1 MKIEELELKM
11 VEMHAPFRIR
21 RAAVNATTWEE
32 CALAIAQNHG
42 QLVTLWASQ
51 KSAKKFVVTA
61 VYSIEDEGLLW
72 LDLPLAENKVS
83 FPDISGLFPGA
94 TRMQRAM
101 HDLMGIEA
109 LGSADHRPWLNHGYW
124 PTDYFPLRKDFSG
137 LEVYKQEIGK
147 DYPFV
152 EVAGDGVHEIAVG
165 PVHAGIIEP
174 GHFRFSVVGEKT
186 LRLEERLG
194 YAHKGVDKAFERMSV
209 VEGHR
214 LAGRI
219 SGDSTV
225 AYSWAYCMALE
236 SAWKWNVPERALWIR
251 ALMLERERIANHLGD
266 VGAIANDAG
275 FAFGLTQFMRLK
287 ELWLRA
293 NKELFGHRFMMDCIL
308 PGGVNADIS
317 LAAVASIQEN
327 IRTFR
332 SEVER
337 LRAIYEDHSGL
348 QDRFMH
354 TGIVDND
361 LAVRL
366 GLTGLAA
373 RASGVV
379 QDVRVDSKSFPYTQL
394 NVNVAFHADGDVAAR
409 VSVRF
414 DEIADSLNLLEQIL
428 EKFPSGD
435 IYSPW
440 TKSQPAGVG
449 AGLVEGWRGGVFVAL
464 SVGRDGRVERCHVH
478 DPSWQNW
485 PVLEYAVIGDIVP
498 DFPLINKSFNLTYSG
513 HDR

>member
-1 MKIEELELKM
+1 MCS
-11 VEMHAPFRIR
+11 PFRIR
-21 RAAVNATTWEE
+21 RATVDEAAWEE

-42 QLVTLWASQ
+42 QLITLWSSQ
-51 KSAKKFVVTA
+51 KSAKKFAVTA
-61 VYSIEDEGLLW
+61 IYSMQNEGLLW
-72 LDLPLAENKVS
+72 LDLPLRNNGVT
-83 FPDISGLFPGA
+83 FPDISGLFPSA

-101 HDLMGIEA
+101 RDLMGLTA
-109 LGSADHRPWLNHGYW
+109 MGSGDNRPWLNHGFW
-124 PTDYFPLRKDFSG
+124 PTDYYPLRKDVSG
-137 LEVYKQEIGK
+137 FEVHEPGDPQ
-147 DYPFV
+147 DYAFV
-152 EVAGDGVHEIAVG
+152 EVTGEGVHEIAVG

-214 LAGRI
+214 LAGRM
-219 SGDSTV
+219 SGDSTI

-317 LAAVASIQEN
+317 LVAVASIREN
-327 IRTFR
+327 IGALR

-337 LRAIYEDHSGL
+337 LRSIYEDHSGL
-348 QDRFMH
+348 QDRFMR
-354 TGIVDND
+354 TGTVDNE
-361 LAVRL
+361 LALRL

-394 NVNVAFHADGDVAAR
+394 NVNVAFHEDGDVAAR

-428 EKFPSGD
+428 EGLPAGD
-435 IYSPW
+435 IHTPW
-440 TKSQPAGVG
+440 TKTQSSGTG
-449 AGLVEGWRGGVFVAL
+449 AGWVEGWRGGVFVAL
-464 SVGRDGRVERCHVH
+464 SVGKGGNVERCHVH

>member
-1 MKIEELELKM
+1 MKFEELELRM
-11 VEMHAPFRIR
+11 EEMNSPFRIR
-21 RAAVNATTWEE
+21 RTTVGESTWEE
-32 CALAIAQNHG
+32 CAFAIAQNHG

-51 KSAKKFVVTA
+51 KSAKRFAVTA
-61 VYSIEDEGLLW
+61 IYSMQDEGLLW
-72 LDLPLAENKVS
+72 LDLLLGNNVVT
-83 FPDISGLFPGA
+83 FPDISGLFPSA

-101 HDLMGIEA
+101 RDLMGIMA
-109 LGSADHRPWLNHGYW
+109 VGSGDNRPWLNHGFW
-124 PTDYFPLRKDFSG
+124 PNDYYPLRKDVSG
-137 LEVYKQEIGK
+137 FEVHEPEAPQAYS
-147 DYPFV
+147 FV

-194 YAHKGVDKAFERMSV
+194 YAHKGVDKAFERMRAID
-209 VEGHR
+209 GHR

-236 SAWKWNVPERALWIR
+236 SAWKWDVSERALWIR

-275 FAFGLTQFMRLK
+275 FTFGLTQFMRLK
-287 ELWLRA
+287 ELWLRT
-293 NKELFGHRFMMDCIL
+293 NKEIFGHRFMMDCVL
-308 PGGVNADIS
+308 PGGVKADVS
-317 LAAVASIQEN
+317 LESIAMLREQ
-327 IRTFR
+327 IRVFR
-332 SEVER
+332 SGVER

-354 TGIVDND
+354 TGIVDNE
-361 LAVRL
+361 LALRL
-366 GLTGLAA
+366 GLTGLAG

-379 QDVRVDSKSFPYTQL
+379 HDVRVDSKSFPYTQL
-394 NVNVAFHADGDVAAR
+394 NVNVAFHEDGDVAAR

-428 EKFPSGD
+428 EKFPAGN

-440 TKSQPAGVG
+440 TKMEPSGTG
-449 AGLVEGWRGGVFVAL
+449 AGWVEGWRGGVFLAL
-464 SVGRDGRVERCHVH
+464 SVGKGGNVERCHLH

>member
-1 MKIEELELKM
+1 MKFEELELRLE
-11 VEMHAPFRIR
+11 EMSSPFRIR
-21 RAAVNATTWEE
+21 RARTDETIWEE
-32 CALAIAQNHG
+32 CALVIAQNHG
-42 QLVTLWASQ
+42 QLISLWSSQ
-51 KSAKKFVVTA
+51 KSAKKFEVSA
-61 VYSIEDEGLLW
+61 VYAIAGEGLLW
-72 LDLPLAENKVS
+72 LDLPLKNNGIV
-83 FPDISGLFPGA
+83 FPDISGLFPCA

-101 HDLMGIEA
+101 RDLLGVEA
-109 LGSADHRPWLNHGYW
+109 IGSTDSRPWLNHGFW
-124 PTDYFPLRKDFSG
+124 PNDYHPLRKDVTG
-137 LEVYKQEIGK
+137 LESPGQGNLQ
-147 DYPFV
+147 DYQFV
-152 EVAGDGVHEIAVG
+152 EVSGDGVHEIAVG

-194 YAHKGVDKAFERMSV
+194 YAHKGVDKAFERMAALDAV
-209 VEGHR
+209 R

-251 ALMLERERIANHLGD
+251 AIMLERERIANHLGD

-293 NKELFGHRFMMDCIL
+293 NKELFGHRFMMDCVI
-308 PGGVNADIS
+308 PGGVSGDIS
-317 LAAVASIQEN
+317 LESITL
-327 IRTFR
+327 IRAQMR
-332 SEVER
+332 NLRIEVEQ
-337 LRAIYEDHSGL
+337 LRAIYDDHSGL
-348 QDRFMH
+348 QDRFMR
-354 TGIVDND
+354 TGVVENE
-361 LAVRL
+361 LALRL
-366 GLTGLAA
+366 GLTGLAG

-379 QDVRVDSKSFPYTQL
+379 QDVRVDFNSFPYTEL
-394 NVNVAFHADGDVAAR
+394 KVNVAFHEDGDVAAR

-428 EKFPSGD
+428 EAIPAGKICSA
-435 IYSPW
+435 W
-440 TKSQPAGVG
+440 TKAQPSGVG
-449 AGLVEGWRGGVFVAL
+449 AGWVEGWRGGVFVAL
-464 SVGRDGRVERCHVH
+464 YVGKGGNVERCHVH

-498 DFPLINKSFNLTYSG
+498 DFPLINKSFNFTYSG

>member
-1 MKIEELELKM
+1 MEEM
-11 VEMHAPFRIR
+11 RSPFRIR
-21 RAAVNATTWEE
+21 RAMVNEPVWEE

-51 KSAKKFVVTA
+51 KSAKKFAVTA
-61 VYSIEDEGLLW
+61 IYSLHEEGLLW
-72 LDLPLAENKVS
+72 LDLLLRENEVS
-83 FPDISGLFPGA
+83 FPDISGIFPSA
-94 TRMQRAM
+94 VRMQRAM
-101 HDLMGIEA
+101 RDLMGIMA
-109 LGSADHRPWLNHGYW
+109 IGSADDRPWLNHGFW
-124 PTDYFPLRKDFSG
+124 PNDYYPLRKDLSG
-137 LEVYKQEIGK
+137 LEVHDEGASQ

-194 YAHKGVDKAFERMSV
+194 YAHKGVDKAFERMEV
-209 VEGHR
+209 IEGSR

-236 SAWKWNVPERALWIR
+236 SAWNWNVPERALWIR
-251 ALMLERERIANHLGD
+251 AIMLERERIANHLGD

-293 NKELFGHRFMMDCIL
+293 NKEIFGHRFMMDCVL
-308 PGGVNADIS
+308 PGGVKADIS
-317 LAAVASIQEN
+317 LESIAK
-327 IRTFR
+327 IREQIRVFR
-332 SEVER
+332 SGVER

-348 QDRFMH
+348 QDRFMR
-354 TGIVDND
+354 TGIVDNE
-361 LAVRL
+361 LALRL
-366 GLTGLAA
+366 GLTGLAG
-373 RASGVV
+373 RASGVAH
-379 QDVRVDSKSFPYTQL
+379 DVRVDSKSFPYTQL
-394 NVNVAFHADGDVAAR
+394 DVNVAFHEDGDVAAR

-414 DEIADSLNLLEQIL
+414 DEIADSLRLLEQIL
-428 EKFPSGD
+428 ERLPAGEIYSSWTKAQPSG
-435 IYSPW
+435 
-440 TKSQPAGVG
+440 TG
-449 AGLVEGWRGGVFVAL
+449 AGWVEGWRGGVFVAL
-464 SVGRDGRVERCHVH
+464 SIGKGGKVERCHVH

-498 DFPLINKSFNLTYSG
+498 DFPLINKSFNLAYSG

>member
-1 MKIEELELKM
+1 MR
-11 VEMHAPFRIR
+11 APFRIR
-21 RAAVNATTWEE
+21 KAIVDEAAWEE

-51 KSAKKFVVTA
+51 KSAKTFVVTA
-61 VYSIEDEGLLW
+61 IYSVEGEGLLW
-72 LDLPLAENKVS
+72 LDLLLGNNRVT
-83 FPDISGLFPGA
+83 FPDISGVFPGA
-94 TRMQRAM
+94 IRMQRTIR
-101 HDLMGIEA
+101 DLLGVVA
-109 LGSADHRPWLNHGYW
+109 RGSADDRPWLNHGYW
-124 PTDYFPLRKDFSG
+124 PSDYYPLRKDLSG
-137 LEVYKQEIGK
+137 LEVHDDGVWQNYS
-147 DYPFV
+147 FV

-174 GHFRFSVVGEKT
+174 GHFRFSVVGEKI

-194 YAHKGVDKAFERMSV
+194 YSHKGVDKVFERMSALD
-209 VEGHR
+209 GYR

-236 SAWKWNVPERALWIR
+236 SAWNWNVPERSLWIR

-287 ELWLRA
+287 ELWLRV
-293 NKELFGHRFMMDCIL
+293 NKEIFGHRFMMDCVL
-308 PGGVNADIS
+308 PGGVKEDIS
-317 LAAVASIQEN
+317 PVSVARIREN
-327 IRTFR
+327 VTELR
-332 SEVER
+332 SEVGR

-354 TGIVDND
+354 TGIVDNE

-366 GLTGLAA
+366 GLTGLAG
-373 RASGVV
+373 RASGVAH
-379 QDVRVDSKSFPYTQL
+379 DGRVDSQSFPYSQL
-394 NVNVAFHADGDVAAR
+394 KVSMALHDDGDVAAR
-409 VSVRF
+409 VNVRF
-414 DEIADSLNLLEQIL
+414 DEIADSLSLLEQIL
-428 EKFPSGD
+428 DKLPAGAVHTLWSKAQPS
-435 IYSPW
+435 
-440 TKSQPAGVG
+440 GVG
-449 AGLVEGWRGGVFVAL
+449 AGWVEGWRGGVFVAL
-464 SVGRDGRVERCHVH
+464 SVGKGGRVERCHVH